1 MNLYFGPA
9 ALHYIINNILSYLI
23 LYSGYMNSAIII
35 REMFKLVT
43 RKSFQNGMTSLK
55 VSVTMDNVVL
65 TNQVATPVD

>member
-1 MNLYFGPA
+1 
-9 ALHYIINNILSYLI
+9 
-23 LYSGYMNSAIII
+23 MNSAIII
-35 REMFKLVT
+35 SEMFKLVT